1 MYKLKNKVRVAK
13 VKGQVENKG
22 TGKNPQNYRF
32 CAIILCMSLIWF
44 TSLFLK
50 TNLNDDFRDKVGKYD

>member
-1 MYKLKNKVRVAK
+1 MYKLKNKVRAAK

-32 CAIILCMSLIWF
+32 CAIILRMSLI
-44 TSLFLK
+44 
-50 TNLNDDFRDKVGKYD
+50 